1 MSLHDPFRRKV
12 VAAFASLPLIA
23 CGASREM
30 HDSSPSNSKVL
41 VAYFSRSGNTK
52 AVAGLISKIP
62 AG

>member
-41 VAYFSRSGNTK
+41 VGIFLAQ
-52 AVAGLISKIP
+52 AIP
-62 AG
+62 RLLRA